1 MATAMVPELTLG
13 ERLAIARNRA
23 GMSQQ
28 AIAEVLGVSRPLVS
42 QWEKDHAPGPRLT
55 HIRHW
60 AEATGFDYGW
70 LAGTV
75 SSTYAWQSSLL
86 LDDMTP
92 AYDFTVSPS
101 GIHVLPLARSA

>member
-23 GMSQQ
+23 GLSQQ
-28 AIAEVLGVSRPLVS
+28 AIAETLGVSRPLVS

-55 HIRHW
+55 HIRGW
-60 AEATGFDYGW
+60 ADATGFDYGW

-86 LDDMTP
+86 LDDLSP
-92 AYDFTVSPS
+92 AFDFEATPS
-101 GIHVLPLARSA
+101 GLHVLPLAQTA